1 MGIRDADMDT
11 SLDWHIEGEPTGP
24 APAGPS
30 ARRRR
35 RLGLLLLGLVLLLL
49 ALGGLMFTANRRQA
63 ELTAQVRR
71 VAEMEEAAQRSGDIT
86 QFLTLQ
92 DRSDEAWLGLQRFRL
107 KQPGFYTV
115 PELGLIE
122 AADPAAYGDV
132 VLEDG
137 FARLET
143 SRTFKVVNSAGVT
156 QTVLLDV
163 PQFYRPWGEGWVR
176 TWPPPDWWGQY
187 YVYEGHRLRIM
198 YRGREAA
205 EMLPLAARLDTWA
218 DRACSD
224 WDCPADARYTVEF
237 SPTIGALLWLDRAR
251 FVEGRLT
258 LPVLAL
264 VAHPTGAGF
273 DDPVAL
279 GVGRLLVRALALEL
293 AGFYSY
299 DDPLLEALAVAE
311 QGRLGL
317 GPAPRAE
324 RNAAVAA
331 AWRNGQLDLW
341 SRFETGEPM
350 AAVAA
355 QAVVA
360 FLDETYPQRGERAL
374 LKMLRLPG
382 PRVSGLAQTLGLN
395 SDELVEAWLAYGQT
409 HWSGITGR
417 PLPQGELAFICGTR
431 IRLHDLASGTGQ
443 EIEVLPLASEN
454 PFLGPSDV
462 SSLEWSPDG
471 TWLALTVRRGPSDY
485 ILLKNVVT
493 GEERN
498 LDQGWFIG
506 WAPDGQH
513 FAVQPYS
520 LGGMSAVVIHSLEG
534 GPAQVLPEGTSRVV
548 WSPTGDKLAY
558 LTFDP
563 NGNGSTIWIAA
574 ADGTQARP
582 LVRNPAP
589 LWDRPIWSPDGQLL
603 AYPSLLS
610 LQPISLNGAWNL
622 DVGLT
627 IITASSGITRTLF
640 TASDLAAYLVASNL
654 APDQTQVIIYQ
665 PTWSPDGSRLVV
677 PVVWQAPTTDSYVR
691 LVTVTAN
698 GRELRVWPLEARG
711 LLQVSWSPDGRY
723 LGWLIYPDSPGPG
736 SEQVWVAIPDSNAQ
750 ATVAGSNFLW
760 SPDGRWLAV
769 DQPAGPAVFSPDLSA
784 VWRLSPGCRLGGW
797 RPGGERGR

>member
-1 MGIRDADMDT
+1 MDT
-11 SLDWHIEGEPTGP
+11 GLEWHIEGEPTGP
-24 APAGPS
+24 AQAGPP

-35 RLGLLLLGLVLLLL
+35 RLGLLLLGLALPLL
-49 ALGGLMFTANRRQA
+49 ALGGLMFAANRRQA
-63 ELTAQVRR
+63 GLTQQVHR
-71 VAEMEEAAQRSGDIT
+71 VAETEEAARRSGATT
-86 QFLTLQ
+86 QFLALQ

-115 PELGLIE
+115 PELGLTDTDE
-122 AADPAAYGDV
+122 PATYGDV

-156 QTVLLDV
+156 QTVVLAV
-163 PQFYRPWGEGWVR
+163 PQFYRSWGEGWVQA
-176 TWPPPDWWGQY
+176 WPPEAWWGQY

-237 SPTIGALLWLDRAR
+237 SPTTSALLWLDRAR
-251 FVEGRLT
+251 FVGGRLT

-293 AGFYSY
+293 SDSYSY
-299 DDPLLEALAVAE
+299 DDPLLAALVAAE
-311 QGRLGL
+311 QGQLGL
-317 GPAPRAE
+317 GPAPGPE

-350 AAVAA
+350 AAVTA

-360 FLDETYPQRGERAL
+360 FLSEAYPQRGERAL

-382 PRVSGLAQTLGLN
+382 LLASGLAHALGLS
-395 SDELVEAWLAYGQT
+395 SDDLIEAWLAYGQT
-409 HWSGITGR
+409 HWSGTAGR
-417 PLPQGELAFICGTR
+417 SLPQGELAFICGTR
-431 IRLHDLASGTGQ
+431 VRLRNLASGARQ
-443 EIEVLPLASEN
+443 EIEALPPAFEN

-506 WAPDGQH
+506 WAPDGQY
-513 FAVQPYS
+513 FAVQPSS
-520 LGGMSAVVIHSLEG
+520 LGSPNEAVIYSLEG
-534 GPAQVLPEGTSRVV
+534 GPAQVLPEETSRVV

-574 ADGTQARP
+574 ADGTQAHP

-589 LWDRPIWSPDGQLL
+589 FWDRPIWSPDGQLL

-610 LQPISLNGAWNL
+610 PQPISLNGAWNL

-627 IITASSGITRTLF
+627 IVTASSGITRTLF
-640 TASDLAAYLVASNL
+640 TASDLAAYLVALNL

-677 PVVWQAPTTDSYVR
+677 PVVWQAPTTDSYAR
-691 LVTVTAN
+691 LVSITAD
-698 GRELRVWPLEARG
+698 GRELRVWPLAPKW
-711 LLQVSWSPDGRY
+711 LLQVNWSPDGRY
-723 LGWLIYPDSPGPG
+723 LAGLIYPDRSGPG
-736 SEQVWVAIPDSNAQ
+736 SEQVWVTIPDSNVQ

-760 SPDGRWLAV
+760 SPDGRWLAA
-769 DQPAGPAVFSPDLSA
+769 DQSAGPAVFSPDLSA

-797 RPGGERGR
+797 RPGGERGK